1 MKPHQEKALIHTPSR
16 RVPRPRRDE
25 VRARVL
31 AAAATVFAEHGFAA
45 ASIDDVATA
54 AGFTKGAV
62 YSNFAS
68 KDELFLA
75 LMDAQVLA
83 RVELVQRVLV
93 DASGSEQA
101 VVEIGDKLARASTD
115 QPDWQLLFLEFWQ
128 RAIREPAVREQFVTH
143 RRALRNS
150 ITQAIQQALPAG
162 PPRSRWAAEDLTVLA
177 LALSNGLAIETL
189 ADPTGIPDGL
199 FGRVLAALVGP

>member
-1 MKPHQEKALIHTPSR
+1 MPPERTA
-16 RVPRPRRDE
+16 RPRRDE

-31 AAAATVFAEHGFAA
+31 AAAATVFAEQGFAA
-45 ASIDDVATA
+45 STMDDVAAT

-83 RVELVQRVLV
+83 RVELVQRLLAE
-93 DASGSEQA
+93 ASRSPEA
-101 VVEIGDKLARASTD
+101 VAEIGDRLARASVD
-115 QPDWQLLFLEFWQ
+115 QPEWQLLFLEFWQ
-128 RAIREPAVREQFVTH
+128 RAIREPHVHEQFVAH
-143 RRALRNS
+143 RRALRSS
-150 ITQAIQQALPAG
+150 IAQAIRQALPDDDRQLLPTDELAI
-162 PPRSRWAAEDLTVLA
+162 LA

-189 ADPTGIPDGL
+189 ADPTGVPDGI
-199 FGRVLAALVGP
+199 FGRALTKLVYD